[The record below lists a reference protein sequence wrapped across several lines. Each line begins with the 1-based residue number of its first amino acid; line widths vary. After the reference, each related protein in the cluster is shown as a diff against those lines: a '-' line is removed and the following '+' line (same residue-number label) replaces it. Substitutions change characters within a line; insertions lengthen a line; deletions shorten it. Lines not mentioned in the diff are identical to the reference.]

1 MSNTIV
7 NPGVYETLIS
17 QAIEDKLKELPDSK
31 YYIQKEGIDSAESY
45 KMLAEYLTEI
55 VSGILKSYFRLKD
68 SKETIS
74 AQVDV
79 VNRILKFIEQ
89 EWNTQG
95 IETSLDQL
103 SEEDKLMFLRGK
115 VRGFSLKTRNHANG
129 ILSHINNII
138 INDLRF
144 VKQI

>member
-79 VNRILKFIEQ
+79 VTRIFHSKPLVRAERLILLEPIYAVSKLLLRLKI
-89 EWNTQG
+89 
-95 IETSLDQL
+95 
-103 SEEDKLMFLRGK
+103 
-115 VRGFSLKTRNHANG
+115 
-129 ILSHINNII
+129 
-138 INDLRF
+138 
-144 VKQI
+144 

>member
-95 IETSLDQL
+95 IETSLYQL
-103 SEEDKLMFLRGK
+103 SEEDKLMFLRGIYSK
-115 VRGFSLKTRNHANG
+115 PKIRNYHP
-129 ILSHINNII
+129 IH
-138 INDLRF
+138 D
-144 VKQI
+144 